1 MHAQRGRRG
10 REGNVKGEREYKGK
24 EMEGWWVE
32 NGAGGGKSW
41 RPNLISSPLSPWGL
55 ESFCCFF
62 LPSLPIGEGLSSL
75 PLTQVFLV
83 KSLTLRKRSAPS
95 LFDKMNVLFGQ
106 KRKGEKLKW
115 KKICDLEIQLTALI
129 WNKSSFSPWL
139 CCRQA
144 EPTVTLDAG
153 MLGGG

>member
-1 MHAQRGRRG
+1 M
-10 REGNVKGEREYKGK
+10 KGEREYKGK